1 MEVLLVIFVPIVL
14 LWLGF
19 SLTTGRSSP
28 LSPDAVLRSTTKV
41 AQQILR
47 WLWRD
52 RRKLGG
58 AGRVRRPRVR
68 YRR

>member
-1 MEVLLVIFVPIVL
+1 MEALLVIFVPIAL

-19 SLTTGRSSP
+19 AFISGRS
-28 LSPDAVLRSTTKV
+28 LSPDAVLRTTIKV
-41 AQQILR
+41 TQQLLR

>member
-1 MEVLLVIFVPIVL
+1 MEALLVIFVPIVL

-19 SLTTGRSSP
+19 ALISGRS
-28 LSPDAVLRSTTKV
+28 LSPDAVLRSITRVT
-41 AQQILR
+41 QQILR